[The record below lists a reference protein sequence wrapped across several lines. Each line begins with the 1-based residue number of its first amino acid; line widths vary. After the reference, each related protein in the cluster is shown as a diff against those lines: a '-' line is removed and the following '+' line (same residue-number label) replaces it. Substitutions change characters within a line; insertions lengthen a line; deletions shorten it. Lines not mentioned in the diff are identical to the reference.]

1 MKRKL
6 LTFSASQIKQFD
18 RCPAFWAFNRVM
30 GLPDVQTDKA
40 RRGVEIHREMELYA
54 KLGQWPESKAGKK
67 LAALYVCPPPGVAEV
82 EVPVRYALPGGTEW
96 VGYIDAVAEAGVGSD
111 YRVLSGDEGATVV
124 LIDWKTTS
132 DLKYALTPDQL
143 RADTAANIYAHEA
156 FAGGAGSVVLRW
168 VYVKANGEGKPR
180 VVEVAIDRADNAAF
194 MAELDTLGWFL
205 QQLYDMDIDP
215 HLLTKEPD
223 NCFKYGAMCPYREPC
238 APPSSGANDYTVEEI
253 TVTNDEFLTKI
264 APPLPKRPAP
274 PLPPKAALQK
284 ALDDGAKSPLVGDG
298 VGVLDRVLTRLSET
312 PREPEP
318 PATVTVKI
326 TQVDREKGLIVSEAV
341 EANTSPLPLKPLVFL
356 NHKDAEMFVSG
367 VYYTCPPG
375 DTKAVAKP
383 STLMESVREALEG
396 LVSSGVVSSEDAK
409 ALYYE
414 TKQDAEH
421 PYPTQSAI
429 EMRDGRRFD
438 TGKQMFLD
446 APCSESAKALLE
458 AAVAPEKAGWRD
470 IKPTV
475 EAGVINAPEGANV
488 PLAATPEEAA
498 AHQGRDK
505 PPAPVDELD
514 DMDKQALFVLAV
526 KEGCFQPTDKVKLR
540 EQGLR
545 RVIREAR
552 TKRAVLGESGPVPKA
567 ADVPVVAERPR
578 LTEQEGKMVEAVC
591 NSLFE
596 NREIPEPTVCEPPV
610 VDKAGGEALLRAQQT
625 EQVLGPEPSVD
636 EQIAALEAVR
646 APGYGCLDPQSEIV
660 GLLHRIATALE
671 TLAAAK

>member
-67 LAALYVCPPPGVAEV
+67 LVALYVCPAPGVAEV

-223 NCFKYGAMCPYREPC
+223 NCFKYGAMCPYREQC
-238 APPSSGANDYTVEEI
+238 NPPAGQANDYTEDDFAKEPYM
-253 TVTNDEFLTKI
+253 TNDEFMTRI
-264 APPLPKRPAP
+264 APALPKRPAP
-274 PLPPKAALQK
+274 PLPVKAALQK
-284 ALDDGAKSPLVGDG
+284 ALDDGAKTPVAPDG
-298 VGVLDRVLTRLSET
+298 VLERVLTKLADT
-312 PREPEP
+312 PRP
-318 PATVTVKI
+318 
-326 TQVDREKGLIVSEAV
+326 DS
-341 EANTSPLPLKPLVFL
+341 
-356 NHKDAEMFVSG
+356 
-367 VYYTCPPG
+367 
-375 DTKAVAKP
+375 DTKA
-383 STLMESVREALEG
+383 M
-396 LVSSGVVSSEDAK
+396 
-409 ALYYE
+409 
-414 TKQDAEH
+414 
-421 PYPTQSAI
+421 
-429 EMRDGRRFD
+429 
-438 TGKQMFLD
+438 
-446 APCSESAKALLE
+446 LE
-458 AAVAPEKAGWRD
+458 AAVEPDKAGWLD
-470 IKPTV
+470 MAPTV
-475 EAGVINAPEGANV
+475 EAGFINSPEGSTV

-505 PPAPVDELD
+505 PAEPVDELETL
-514 DMDKQALFVLAV
+514 DKQALFVLAV
-526 KEGCFQPTDKVKLR
+526 KEGCFLPTDKVKLR

-552 TKRAVLGESGPVPKA
+552 TKRAVLGDVPPTAPVPQ
-567 ADVPVVAERPR
+567 DVERRPLTEAERVD
-578 LTEQEGKMVEAVC
+578 VETRVNAIYDALNAVG
-591 NSLFE
+591 STDLVLGDPALDDQAAMG
-596 NREIPEPTVCEPPV
+596 IQAPDASPSAEPGVLAAVHETARGLAKVGIIDEATMAEF
-610 VDKAGGEALLRAQQT
+610 DKDCGVATKDEEAEALW
-625 EQVLGPEPSVD
+625 
-636 EQIAALEAVR
+636 AVR
-646 APGYGCLDPQSEIV
+646 SPGYGCLDLQKEIV
-660 GLLHRIATALE
+660 GLLHRIASALE
-671 TLAAAK
+671 KLAETK